1 MPNWADPLASV
12 TIGQRA
18 RPNSPP
24 TYALR
29 MPPAYRSFIRN
40 FFITPSAASIVRM
53 YCVFWASSS
62 RRCNSLKLYDKEGS
76 ILRVETTIVR
86 VEEFRV
92 YRPNSKGELTWQSL
106 RRGVADLWRRAQVS
120 EASNGRYLEA
130 LAAVTGTTPLYQ
142 EARSVCR
149 PQLFKGRRY
158 RALNPWSE
166 QD

>member
-53 YCVFWASSS
+53 YCVFLGKQFPQMFRSGEVKSTLKNRPEGVRVRHS
-62 RRCNSLKLYDKEGS
+62 VKGNSLKLYDKEGS
-76 ILRVETTIVR
+76 I
-86 VEEFRV
+86 
-92 YRPNSKGELTWQSL
+92 
-106 RRGVADLWRRAQVS
+106 
-120 EASNGRYLEA
+120 
-130 LAAVTGTTPLYQ
+130 
-142 EARSVCR
+142 
-149 PQLFKGRRY
+149 
-158 RALNPWSE
+158 
-166 QD
+166 